1 MAADSVLVDAA
12 FKEAATK
19 YGGDVINM
27 KPMYDSNAAGM
38 NKVFNT
44 ITGAMDVYAA
54 KKEVGRAGVRKQL
67 SDFQKQV
74 NAGVKDMYAQDE
86 PMHDAFINAFRN
98 KILKLQDEF
107 EAVNTFGKG
116 DNQENAMARTR
127 IEGELQRVISQ
138 ANQFRG
144 KTEVFFDNLE
154 NIDPGNVYGPSVS
167 AHQQAL
173 NFKDYDRLLDEGKI
187 EVSYGKDSI
196 EIISRNYNKI
206 STFGGMLPKD
216 GKFVE
221 NLEDGEDVVV
231 TLASLNKNFRPTD
244 VEHHTKLMANVN
256 NYTKSGDLE
265 GKKAKVAFDANGE
278 MIKFKWNEKEA
289 VSNFTRQ
296 VNSEVNFNNVVDAKV
311 EGLYEVETSF
321 KASLEKNID
330 ISVNLLQNMF
340 VDENND
346 EINDLEVLF
355 QKLDVAGDK
364 DGGDGMINEKDLAAS
379 EGIPGFERNL
389 DAMID
394 ALTNTTNPAFN
405 MKTSAPMLG
414 AFLAEAAKGR
424 SKLAFDQAAGSRK
437 EKNNKTTDTN
447 AFEFNVNQ
455 GYNMIVPGSD
465 GTRRKEYVSG
475 QLIATAQDF
484 INTPI
489 EGSVLEGYDGNIYR
503 VKDGKFM
510 QGENIVTQSRISK
523 NLGMWSYGYKPK
535 DTYEVAVKKDPIY
548 KPSTYKINNYF
559 VGKKRYSTVG
569 EAVGMWERQFKK
581 KNPNASK
588 QEIADAV
595 AAERELMER
604 AQ

>member
-321 KASLEKNID
+321 KASLEKNIN

-340 VDENND
+340 VDENGD
-346 EINDLEVLF
+346 GINDLEEVF
-355 QKLDVAGDK
+355 KQLDVAGGK
-364 DGGDGMINEKDLAAS
+364 DGDGVIDEKDLAAS
-379 EGIPGFERNL
+379 GNIPGFERNL

-394 ALTNTTNPAFN
+394 ALTNTSNPAFN

-424 SKLAFDQAAGSRK
+424 SKLAFDLAAGSRK
-437 EKNNKTTDTN
+437 KNDGRDQPGNYKIGGAAGKVYNPATGEAGDAGGYKMNKNGGVRFDDIGFMNNITKGIETYDVFGNRYEPVMRNGKFTNNFIIYDSVGQKMLTTTSSN
-447 AFEFNVNQ
+447 KILTY
-455 GYNMIVPGSD
+455 GYNI
-465 GTRRKEYVSG
+465 G
-475 QLIATAQDF
+475 Q
-484 INTPI
+484 NK
-489 EGSVLEGYDGNIYR
+489 G
-503 VKDGKFM
+503 
-510 QGENIVTQSRISK
+510 
-523 NLGMWSYGYKPK
+523 NLG
-535 DTYEVAVKKDPIY
+535 
-548 KPSTYKINNYF
+548 
-559 VGKKRYSTVG
+559 
-569 EAVGMWERQFKK
+569 
-581 KNPNASK
+581 
-588 QEIADAV
+588 
-595 AAERELMER
+595 
-604 AQ
+604 